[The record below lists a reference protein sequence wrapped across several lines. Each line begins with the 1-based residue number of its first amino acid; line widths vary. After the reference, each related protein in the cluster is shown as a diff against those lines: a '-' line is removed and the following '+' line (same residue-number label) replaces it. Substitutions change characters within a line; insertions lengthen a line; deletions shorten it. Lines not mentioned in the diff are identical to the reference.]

1 MRTLI
6 VGGSGMIGANL
17 VRRLLGEGCAVT
29 VASRYASRAPRLAG
43 LAGVQALD
51 VDCRGYAAIDAVV
64 QDFQPD
70 VLFHL
75 VSSSFNP
82 PTTTA
87 QDHLTINALG
97 TLNVLEAARVHA
109 VGRVILTGSAAEYG
123 SGADIGEGHQ
133 TRPANVY
140 GATKLCGSVL
150 GQTYARTYG
159 LPVVNLRL
167 FTPFGPWERP
177 TRLIPSTIL
186 SALARRPVKIGGGK
200 PERDFLFVEDVVDAL
215 MAAATASI
223 EPGAI
228 FNIASGRGTTVM
240 DAVQAVLE
248 LMQVRV
254 PIEQTETQRADE
266 ILHMSGNADAA
277 HSALG
282 WRPRHDFRTG
292 LEKTIDWFSTNAAL
306 APTLA

>member
-1 MRTLI
+1 MRALV

-17 VRRLLGEGCAVT
+17 VRKLLAEDCTVT
-29 VASRYASRAPRLAG
+29 VAARRARHAPRLAE
-43 LAGVQALD
+43 LAHLRTVEI
-51 VDCRGYAAIDAVV
+51 DCRDGVAIDAVV
-64 QDFQPD
+64 KDTQPD

-97 TLNVLEAARVHA
+97 TLNVLEAARHHA

-123 SGADIGEGHQ
+123 SGDDIGERHD
-133 TRPANVY
+133 TRPATIY

-150 GQTYARTYG
+150 GQAYARTYG

-177 TRLIPSTIL
+177 SRLIPSTIL
-186 SALARRPVKIGGGK
+186 SALAGEPVKIGSGK
-200 PERDFLFVEDVVDAL
+200 PERDFLFVADVVDAL
-215 MAAATASI
+215 MAASTAPL
-223 EPGAI
+223 EPCTI

-240 DAVQAVLE
+240 EAVQTILE

-254 PIEQTETQRADE
+254 PIECAEPQRSDE
-266 ILHMSGNADAA
+266 ILRMSGNADAA
-277 HSALG
+277 RNALG
-282 WRPRHDFRTG
+282 WQPRHDFRSG
-292 LEKTIDWFSTNAAL
+292 LEKTIEWFSANTGL
-306 APTLA
+306 APLLA